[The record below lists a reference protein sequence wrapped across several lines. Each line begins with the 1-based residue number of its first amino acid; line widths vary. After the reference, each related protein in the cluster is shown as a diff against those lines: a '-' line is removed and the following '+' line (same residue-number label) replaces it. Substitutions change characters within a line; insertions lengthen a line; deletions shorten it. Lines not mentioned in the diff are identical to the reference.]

1 MNTRQKL
8 TLGIAAIFMVTL
20 TIVGVTYA
28 YFVTRV
34 EGEPVQESV
43 NVQTANVGDM
53 VYKDVSGTV
62 DFSNT
67 LPGTTKYY
75 HFSIANLGAD
85 PQSVELFLT
94 EARAKS
100 GYTDP
105 KYTVDG
111 VETTMGEFIHTADG
125 TDTEAAVNTTTG
137 CYGTN
142 NKMSTQLTESD
153 ATYKALCFSEADG
166 SKYNNFVITLYK
178 LADTT
183 PTNVSGDS
191 SLGTKT
197 FDLATNVFADIDY
210 ATALKD
216 SGEGANKVT
225 TAPSKVLYAA
235 DTTLIDAVTVP
246 GETVYSYV
254 LKVEYV
260 KNALV
265 QNAENLASLKLQAS
279 IR

>member
-34 EGEPVQESV
+34 EGDPVQESV

-94 EARAKS
+94 EARAKAE
-100 GYTDP
+100 YAAPT
-105 KYTVDG
+105 YEVNG

-153 ATYKALCFSEADG
+153 ATYKALCFSEEDG

-191 SLGTKT
+191 SLGTKS

-210 ATALKD
+210 ATALTD
-216 SGEGANKVT
+216 TNKVT

-254 LKVEYV
+254 LKVDYV
-260 KNALV
+260 KNTLV